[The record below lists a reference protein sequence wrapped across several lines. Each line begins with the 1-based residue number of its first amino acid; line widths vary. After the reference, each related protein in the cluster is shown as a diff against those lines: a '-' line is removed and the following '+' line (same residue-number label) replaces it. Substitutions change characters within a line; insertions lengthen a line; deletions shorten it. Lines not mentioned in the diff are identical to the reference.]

1 MNTSQTSFLSDVLDA
16 REIPR
21 NKLAYFRARL
31 RNRLYDFII
40 TAFVREQEN
49 GKLSRKQLAER
60 IGRRPEQITRWLS
73 GPSNWTLDTI
83 SDLLI
88 AMGAEA
94 EFALAFL
101 KDKVSVE
108 KNSGASFEAQS
119 VGVAAIELLSPVQ
132 AARSTVASQLG
143 LQARSEPR
151 KPLWAQSLAA

>member
-1 MNTSQTSFLSDVLDA
+1 MTMSQTTFLSDVLDA

-40 TAFVREQEN
+40 TAFVREQET
-49 GKLSRKQLAER
+49 GKLSKKQLAER

-94 EFALAFL
+94 EFSLVFL

-108 KNSGASFEAQS
+108 KNSSASFEAQS
-119 VGVAAIELLSPVQ
+119 VGVAANKLLSPAQ
-132 AARSTVASQLG
+132 PSRSIVAGALG
-143 LQARSEPR
+143 LQARSEQKKPR
-151 KPLWAQSLAA
+151 SLQFLAA